1 MTKENRTEVCCS
13 LPPGTATVVWRADRI
28 VAVRLGRRAL
38 AGPSDNGACHAL
50 LSALDRG
57 AAAAGLQYDLGSL
70 PEFTRKVLRLC
81 SRIPSG
87 SVRTYGQLAVAAG
100 RPGAARSVGQAMAAN
115 PLPLVIPCH
124 RVVRSG
130 GFIGGYTGGTAW
142 KEFLLG
148 REGWTLTGKGRTRRL
163 AAWPGEPAGSAEK
176 PETRMTNEK

>member
-1 MTKENRTEVCCS
+1 M
-13 LPPGTATVVWRADRI
+13 VWRADR
-28 VAVRLGRRAL
+28 VVRVRLTRRPL
-38 AGPSDNGACHAL
+38 KRPTDNGACHAL
-50 LSALDRG
+50 LLALDRG

-81 SRIPSG
+81 GRIPPG
-87 SVRTYGQLAVAAG
+87 SVRTYGQLAAAAG
-100 RPGAARSVGQAMAAN
+100 RPGAARAVGQAMAAN

-148 REGWTLTGKGRTRRL
+148 REGWTLVGKGRTRRL
-163 AAWPGEPAGSAEK
+163 ARRPGSRPA
-176 PETRMTNEK
+176 